1 MRAVNAALAAIDT
14 VADYDQ
20 FLNAQLQ
27 TESNYSLEVLT
38 TPELFVKDLPLF
50 EDQLG
55 HICFAQVSSS
65 NASRFSNLTAIE
77 QVYGEHYLSSKD
89 KSDQLILSK
98 LHSGIEPP
106 WLGIKMFCPHTRRD
120 CISCTTTIL
129 SMKHFFPLECGDCYI
144 LICYAARPV

>member
-1 MRAVNAALAAIDT
+1 MRAVSAALAAIDA

-27 TESNYSLEVLT
+27 TESNYNLEVLT

-77 QVYGEHYLSSKD
+77 QVYG
-89 KSDQLILSK
+89 
-98 LHSGIEPP
+98 
-106 WLGIKMFCPHTRRD
+106 
-120 CISCTTTIL
+120 
-129 SMKHFFPLECGDCYI
+129 KHFYLAKI
-144 LICYAARPV
+144 KAIS

>member
-1 MRAVNAALAAIDT
+1 MRAVSSALSAIDT

-27 TESNYSLEVLT
+27 VESTYSLEIFSV
-38 TPELFVKDLPLF
+38 PELFVKDMPLF

-77 QVYGEHYLSSKD
+77 QVYG
-89 KSDQLILSK
+89 
-98 LHSGIEPP
+98 
-106 WLGIKMFCPHTRRD
+106 W
-120 CISCTTTIL
+120 
-129 SMKHFFPLECGDCYI
+129 FFI
-144 LICYAARPV
+144 